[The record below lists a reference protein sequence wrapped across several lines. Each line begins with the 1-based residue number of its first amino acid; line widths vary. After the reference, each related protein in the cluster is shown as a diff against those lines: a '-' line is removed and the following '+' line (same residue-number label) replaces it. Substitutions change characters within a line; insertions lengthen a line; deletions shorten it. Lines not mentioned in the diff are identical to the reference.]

1 MIKLDYTVASK
12 KVNNKI
18 KKVWETQ
25 TWLNYENVDATDKEF
40 LKSKFG
46 GFIGKSGSIGFS
58 TLKPND
64 SNNIKTANIINS
76 YKYLESTGKYEMPP
90 LQQMLEDLNSAS
102 NDIITKDDK
111 ENINKSTDEMWIKFM
126 KDIQNPETQ
135 LLLKSFGQYSLAD
148 STFGWKLAEANIMRI
163 KAQKPDA
170 TFVQTRKQWHDK
182 FKRRVL
188 PNAKKIG
195 VMIPLNHSS
204 YQNQYDKAN
213 VMKRVGYKDN
223 VTYDDLSR
231 QQKDYI
237 DVSSVEGEA
246 KSFMLMAYYDVS
258 DTVLIDPTGE
268 DIWADTIGFDNNL
281 TGHLNKAALNYK
293 SANGG
298 GSVEDVSKI
307 YHNEEG
313 DVKALSIAL
322 AEGIK
327 TLYPDIPTSLPTQD
341 NINAYK
347 KCYSDMLEAISD
359 RLIEEKAKIVK
370 KENRQQGVLIATTI
384 VMCLTRVAPETVAL
398 RLANNE
404 LTESSYFELR
414 SIINGIIALMRRNM
428 PKQEIKHHI
437 NEIELP
443 MLDSVDELLSMMG
456 MSRSDVKPTEDIG
469 QQMESTENELNMIK
483 ENFFN
488 IFNRINKQIL

>member
-456 MSRSDVKPTEDIG
+456 MSRSDVQPTEDID